1 MVAGSL
7 LCVTMEVN
15 ISSMDIRELCQGAKY
30 FWVRELQDP
39 VAIYHDNGS
48 DVTEV
53 AMAVSLDPAF
63 NLRHFVRH
71 SQLAKLLYY
80 DI

>member
-15 ISSMDIRELCQGAKY
+15 ISSMNVRELCQRANY

-39 VAIYHDNGS
+39 VAIYQDNGS

-53 AMAVSLDPAF
+53 AMAVSLEPAS
-63 NLRHFVRH
+63 NLRHFIRA
-71 SQLAKLLYY
+71 LAKLLYHG
-80 DI
+80 I